1 MRNYLKWVQNT
12 LEGIEDEELD
22 RKVKKYF
29 LKGNIP
35 NTDGTLYVDERTL
48 VKVKEYGT
56 SRK

>member
-12 LEGIEDEELD
+12 LEGIEDEDLD
-22 RKVKKYF
+22 KKAKKYF

-35 NTDGTLYVDERTL
+35 DTDGTLYIDESTL